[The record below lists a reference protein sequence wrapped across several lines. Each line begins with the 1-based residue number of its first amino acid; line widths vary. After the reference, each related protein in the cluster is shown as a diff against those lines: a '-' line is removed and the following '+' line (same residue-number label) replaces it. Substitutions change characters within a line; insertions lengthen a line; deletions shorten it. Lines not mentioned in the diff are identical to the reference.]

1 MIAISYRREDTA
13 AITGRIY
20 DRLQAKFGRDRV
32 FMDLESIPS
41 GVDFRTHISESLNR
55 CNTLLVVIGPH
66 WLAASPD
73 GSRRIDD
80 PTDFVRLE
88 VAQALARNIRV
99 IPLLI
104 DRTDMPSSSSLPEDL
119 KRLARRYALRVDSGA
134 DFDHHIDWLCS
145 SLQSTFSSS
154 LPTLSA
160 SPLGKSASSRSRH
173 ATQTTRRAIRAY
185 EQDHGG
191 GRPKGPKTSKGPKDG
206 KGKKGGYRKGGK
218 IILVLEEYCAKDLFV
233 QLAAALGGPVN
244 LKKKGKKKGKKGGPK
259 GPKGGPKGPK
269 GGPNERVKTLVP
281 PEPVLLGISMPRQVE
296 AGSSF
301 TARFAAYIESAKIS
315 AKEHLKAL
323 GEKDDRI
330 VTDIRPDREARW
342 RIGAPVTI
350 RLTGEHV
357 TIAQSER
364 SFEWNGRENLISFV
378 VSVNSDAPQT
388 IQLCFH
394 VLIGPLEIAF
404 IPVSVAISAGS
415 TDAKSSH
422 IKMRAPS
429 SAFASYSSKDA
440 QPVTQSLSTL
450 AHWAPTLNI
459 FQDCLDLRPNEAFK
473 EQIKKEIATRDVFL
487 LFWSRNASASKW
499 VLWEL
504 ETARAKPGLN
514 AILPMPL
521 EDPAIVPPPSGFED
535 KHLRDRF
542 LLAGYGLKKIAEI
555 ASKKGPGSS

>member
-1 MIAISYRREDTA
+1 MAHEVFISHSSLDKPVADAVCAALENIGIRCWIAPRDVQPGRLFAGEIRR
-13 AITGRIY
+13 AIEHSKVMVLIFS
-20 DRLQAKFGRDRV
+20 AH
-32 FMDLESIPS
+32 SN
-41 GVDFRTHISESLNR
+41 ISEQILR
-55 CNTLLVVIGPH
+55 EVQ
-66 WLAASPD
+66 LAANSHLHIVQF
-73 GSRRIDD
+73 RIEDVVPNENLEYYLSTPHCLD
-80 PTDFVRLE
+80 ALTPPLEANLQRLGTSVKALLEMAPEEATPTVGLSHPVE
-88 VAQALARNIRV
+88 
-99 IPLLI
+99 
-104 DRTDMPSSSSLPEDL
+104 
-119 KRLARRYALRVDSGA
+119 
-134 DFDHHIDWLCS
+134 
-145 SLQSTFSSS
+145 
-154 LPTLSA
+154 SA
-160 SPLGKSASSRSRH
+160 SPRSRSHQAPRRKNLLKTLLHAVRKALGIGH
-173 ATQTTRRAIRAY
+173 ATQT
-185 EQDHGG
+185 D
-191 GRPKGPKTSKGPKDG
+191 
-206 KGKKGGYRKGGK
+206 
-218 IILVLEEYCAKDLFV
+218 
-233 QLAAALGGPVN
+233 
-244 LKKKGKKKGKKGGPK
+244 
-259 GPKGGPKGPK
+259 
-269 GGPNERVKTLVP
+269 RVKTLVP

-301 TARFAAYIESAKIS
+301 TACFAAYIESAKIS
-315 AKEHLKAL
+315 AKEHLKDL

-404 IPVSVAISAGS
+404 IPVSVAISARS

-422 IKMRAPS
+422 IEMRAPS

>member
-1 MIAISYRREDTA
+1 MAHEVFISHSSLDKPVADAVCAALENIGIRCWIAPRDVQPELSFAGEITR
-13 AITGRIY
+13 AIEHSKVMVLIFS
-20 DRLQAKFGRDRV
+20 AH
-32 FMDLESIPS
+32 SN
-41 GVDFRTHISESLNR
+41 ISEQILREVQLAANSHLHIVQFR
-55 CNTLLVVIGPH
+55 IEDVVPNDVLEYYLSTPH
-66 WLAASPD
+66 WLDALTPPLEANLQRLGTSVKALLEMAPEQPVEGMMPVSPTPTVGLPHTVEKASP
-73 GSRRIDD
+73 R
-80 PTDFVRLE
+80 
-88 VAQALARNIRV
+88 
-99 IPLLI
+99 
-104 DRTDMPSSSSLPEDL
+104 
-119 KRLARRYALRVDSGA
+119 
-134 DFDHHIDWLCS
+134 
-145 SLQSTFSSS
+145 
-154 LPTLSA
+154 
-160 SPLGKSASSRSRH
+160 SSRPKNLLEILLDAVRKALGIGH
-173 ATQTTRRAIRAY
+173 ATQT
-185 EQDHGG
+185 D
-191 GRPKGPKTSKGPKDG
+191 
-206 KGKKGGYRKGGK
+206 
-218 IILVLEEYCAKDLFV
+218 
-233 QLAAALGGPVN
+233 
-244 LKKKGKKKGKKGGPK
+244 
-259 GPKGGPKGPK
+259 
-269 GGPNERVKTLVP
+269 RVKTLVP
-281 PEPVLLGISMPRQVE
+281 PEPVLLCISMPRQVE
-296 AGSSF
+296 ARSSF

-315 AKEHLKAL
+315 AKEHLKDL

-422 IKMRAPS
+422 IEMRAPS

-555 ASKKGPGSS
+555 ASKKGPGSF